1 MLTLLR
7 VGSSDHGTFGVLRD
21 GAIPFAV
28 TMEPPW
34 SNNEQRV
41 SCIPP
46 GLYTCKRVVSPK
58 FGETFEVTGVP
69 GRSHILFHAGNT
81 LDDTEGCIMVAEEF
95 GGTDMLPIIV
105 SSKRGYGEFMAKQIS
120 KDAFEIEVMD
130 ITTR

>member
-7 VGSSDHGTFGVLRD
+7 VGSSDHGTFGVLRE

-34 SNNEQRV
+34 TNNEQRM

-46 GLYTCKRVVSPK
+46 GRYVCRRVQSQK
-58 FGETFEVTGVP
+58 FGETFEVTDVP

-95 GGTDMLPIIV
+95 GGTDRLPIIA
-105 SSKRGYGEFMAKQIS
+105 SSKRGYGEFMAKQVG
-120 KDAFEIEVMD
+120 KETFELEIMD

>member
-7 VGSSDHGTFGVLRD
+7 VGSSDYGTFGVLRD

-34 SNNEQRV
+34 RNNATDV

-46 GLYTCKRVVSPK
+46 GRYTCRRVISPH
-58 FGETFEVTGVP
+58 FGETFEIVVP
-69 GRSHILFHAGNT
+69 GREHILFHPGNK
-81 LDDTEGCIMVAEEF
+81 LIDTKGCVMVAEEF

-105 SSKRGYGEFMAKQIS
+105 SSKRGYSEFMAKQAGQ
-120 KDAFEIEVMD
+120 DTFELEIMD
-130 ITTR
+130 IGTR